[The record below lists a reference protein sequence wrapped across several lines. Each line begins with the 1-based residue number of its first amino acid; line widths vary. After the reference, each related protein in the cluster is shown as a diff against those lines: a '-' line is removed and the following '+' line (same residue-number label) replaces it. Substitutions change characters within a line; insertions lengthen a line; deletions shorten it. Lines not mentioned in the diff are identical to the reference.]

1 MIVQYSMRLYINSS
15 RELQEWGNKAA
26 VCRDCVC
33 VRHSLYVASLQQPIF
48 YLISSVTLQSA
59 GMDQYGSVLLQ
70 DAILFSWQQS
80 CSQVVH
86 SQNSLLIAPPHP
98 FLLSVYV
105 MEDYSKPLVLSFPNI
120 CFGFALK
127 SWMSLPPPQFH
138 RMTPIVQ
145 FCLIWEDILEQ
156 SGEGSHNSS
165 ACYVKLFADRKF
177 HQQPWWCL
185 VTVTWRNKATHS
197 ALQRQ
202 MSKLDCFWLLTFF
215 MPL

>member
-1 MIVQYSMRLYINSS
+1 MQRLFLCATFTLCGIIT
-15 RELQEWGNKAA
+15 AA
-26 VCRDCVC
+26 N
-33 VRHSLYVASLQQPIF
+33 LLPNQQWD
-48 YLISSVTLQSA
+48 SSVS
-59 GMDQYGSVLLQ
+59 MDR
-70 DAILFSWQQS
+70 AIWLHSPTRCHLIFHPLYWQQS

-86 SQNSLLIAPPHP
+86 SQNSLLIAPHP

-105 MEDYSKPLVLSFPNI
+105 MEAYSKPLVLSFPNI

-138 RMTPIVQ
+138 RMTPVVQ

-165 ACYVKLFADRKF
+165 ACYVKLLAGRKF

-185 VTVTWRNKATHS
+185 VTVTWWNTATHS

>member
-1 MIVQYSMRLYINSS
+1 MAPFSYKMPSYYPSSLLTAVMQPIGSLSKQFVNSS
-15 RELQEWGNKAA
+15 L
-26 VCRDCVC
+26 
-33 VRHSLYVASLQQPIF
+33 
-48 YLISSVTLQSA
+48 
-59 GMDQYGSVLLQ
+59 
-70 DAILFSWQQS
+70 
-80 CSQVVH
+80 
-86 SQNSLLIAPPHP
+86 HP

-105 MEDYSKPLVLSFPNI
+105 MEAYSKPLVLSFPNI

-165 ACYVKLFADRKF
+165 ACYVKLLAGRKF

-185 VTVTWRNKATHS
+185 VTVTWRNTATDS
-197 ALQRQ
+197 ALQRLNV
-202 MSKLDCFWLLTFF
+202 KAWLLLTLDLFYAIINRW
-215 MPL
+215 L